1 MMNPFMVLTAVAI
14 GGIVFGKMNGSE
26 TAVFN
31 GYIFLGIFL
40 PVAAIW
46 FAVDVKRKLAGRK
59 KGGEG

>member
-26 TAVFN
+26 AAVFN
-31 GYIFLGIFL
+31 GYMFLGIFL

-46 FAVDVKRKLAGRK
+46 FAVDVKRKLSGK
-59 KGGEG
+59 KKREG